1 MFWTDNMC
9 IPMYSQNPKDAMT
22 LMDYYYQPQIE
33 AVVEYYN
40 DYVCPVPD
48 AKQVLL
54 HPTGWAK
61 QALNAMHPSIG
72 LPFSYTADAPLV
84 FPNQTYIRNSRSYY
98 QYKSQEEL
106 TAWNNLF
113 LPITQGA

>member
-9 IPMYSQNPKDAMT
+9 IPVGAQNPKDAMT
-22 LMDYYYQPQIE
+22 LMDFFYQPQVE

-40 DYVCPVPD
+40 DYVCPVPA

-54 HPTGWAK
+54 HPSGWAK
-61 QALNAMHPSIG
+61 QALAALRPEIG
-72 LPFSYTADAPLV
+72 LPPSVTADAPLV
-84 FPNQTYIRNSRSYY
+84 FPTPQYIKNSRNYY
-98 QYKSQEEL
+98 QYKNQDEL

-113 LPITQGA
+113 LPITEGS

>member
-9 IPMYSQNPKDAMT
+9 IPLYSQNPKDAMT
-22 LMDYYYQPQIE
+22 LMDFFYQPQIQ

-40 DYVCPVPD
+40 DYICPVPA

-54 HPTGWAK
+54 HPSGWAK
-61 QALNAMHPSIG
+61 QALKEMKPEIG
-72 LPFSYTADAPLV
+72 LAASVTADAPTV
-84 FPNQTYIRNSRSYY
+84 FPTEQYVKLSRSYPSLSNPEAL
-98 QYKSQEEL
+98 K
-106 TAWNNLF
+106 AWNSLF